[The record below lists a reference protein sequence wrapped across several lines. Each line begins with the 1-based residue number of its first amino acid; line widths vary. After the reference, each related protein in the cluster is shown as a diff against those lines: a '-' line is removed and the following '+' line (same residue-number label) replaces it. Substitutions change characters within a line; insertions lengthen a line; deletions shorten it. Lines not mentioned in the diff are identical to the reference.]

1 MKRRLIVAAGLCAVA
16 AACSQAQTAQPAKL
30 SGARSM
36 VLVGDLVFVTSTDRN
51 ELRVLDLLPPA
62 SIQGRQFL
70 PAPNPLQPLS
80 IPVLDRPT
88 RLARDVSYADLK
100 TADDTLVQTDG
111 LEVGGPFVYASS
123 PGVSEISIVG
133 ASEDLLVELV
143 RLPTSAPVTAT
154 AARFDPAGKTS
165 VLYFATDN
173 GTTSVLFKLPLP
185 SPATLNERRNT
196 DGALLLADLKK
207 DLKVVASYGGFAVTD
222 LLALP
227 GDRLAVATRD
237 PLGKSGKTYLVDTA
251 SSQATEMDFGGPV
264 RMLMTHA
271 ATQLDG
277 GGNLAAGARVYG
289 LLDES
294 ACGSP
299 ACGGVVAVDGQT
311 GARLNGFLGTP
322 MAPIQFGEVLPVSMS
337 IFARVP
343 LNLSGSVV
351 TVPLLGVV
359 STSTGDVVFFDAG
372 SLTQFDVD
380 TGGGRVSAAPAM
392 YLPGAS
398 AATVPYVEG
407 PMANS
412 IVVADGA
419 GYDEEITVTDDGVMP
434 DPFAVSGSLSGPMG
448 RTSPGKSFSFTGVPW
463 KGGATAPA
471 LTFSMGPLASSM
483 PLGTTWKFSVSRGF
497 ARYGTYIDT
506 SNTYSAVALCA
517 VHLPGPIAFW
527 LPGQRAPAT
536 DNERVNARLFLA
548 FPSANG
554 VIEMAPATVSPGP
567 ATANVFCYR

>member
-1 MKRRLIVAAGLCAVA
+1 MA

-30 SGARSM
+30 SGARSIA
-36 VLVGDLVFVTSTDRN
+36 LVGDLVLVTSTDRN
-51 ELRVLDLLPPA
+51 ELRVLDLVPPV

-80 IPVLDRPT
+80 IPVLNRPT
-88 RLARDVSYADLK
+88 RLARDLSYADLK
-100 TADDTLVQTDG
+100 TADDTLVQAEG
-111 LEVGGPFVYASS
+111 REVGGPLVYASS
-123 PGVSEISIVG
+123 PGLSEISIIG
-133 ASEDLLVELV
+133 ATEDLLVEV
-143 RLPTSAPVTAT
+143 ARLPVSAPVTAT
-154 AARFDPAGKTS
+154 AARFDPVSQTS

-173 GTTSVLFKLPLP
+173 GTKSVLFMLPLP
-185 SPATLNERRNT
+185 SPAELNQRRKA
-196 DGALLLADLKK
+196 DESKLLSELKGN
-207 DLKVVASYGGFAVTD
+207 LKVVAPYNDLAVTE
-222 LLALP
+222 LLVLP
-227 GDRLAVATRD
+227 RGRLAVALRD
-237 PLGKSGKTYLVDTA
+237 RLGKTGETLLVDTA
-251 SSQATEMDFGGPV
+251 TGAATPMNFGGPV

-271 ATQLDG
+271 ATQLEG
-277 GGNLAAGARVYG
+277 GGTLGAGARVYG

-322 MAPIQFGEVLPVSMS
+322 MAPIQFGEVWPVSMS
-337 IFARVP
+337 IFAGVP
-343 LNLSGSVV
+343 LNLLGTVV

-372 SLTQFDVD
+372 SLTPFDVD
-380 TGGGRVSAAPAM
+380 SGGGRVSVAPAM
-392 YLPGAS
+392 YLPAAT

-407 PMANS
+407 PIASS
-412 IVVADGA
+412 IVVGEGA

-434 DPFAVSGSLSGPMG
+434 DPFVVTGSLSGPMG
-448 RTSPGKSFSFTGVPW
+448 RTGPGKSFSFTGVPW

-471 LTFSMGPLASSM
+471 LTFSMGPMASST
-483 PLGTTWKFSVSRGF
+483 PLGTSWKFSVTRGF
-497 ARYGTYIDT
+497 AQYSTYIDT

-527 LPGQRAPAT
+527 LPGQRAPAN

-554 VIEMAPATVSPGP
+554 VVEIAPATVNPGP